1 MLFPP
6 TVWGPFFW
14 HTIHIVALGY
24 PKNPS
29 YTDKKCTKEF
39 YESFAYLIP
48 CSQCREHYK
57 EHIGRNPL
65 TPFLDSRSDLI
76 RWTVDIHNSVNKMI
90 GKPEWLE
97 SEVITY
103 YEKLGQRNRSPIWT
117 REDMKEVDYRSFVKG
132 FITGSITLA
141 GIGGVIYS
149 INKMK

>member
-24 PKNPS
+24 PKNPT

-57 EHIGRNPL
+57 EHISKTQMLL
-65 TPFLDSRSDLI
+65 TGKEKGLWKIISS
-76 RWTVDIHNSVNKMI
+76 HNIM
-90 GKPEWLE
+90 
-97 SEVITY
+97 
-103 YEKLGQRNRSPIWT
+103 
-117 REDMKEVDYRSFVKG
+117 
-132 FITGSITLA
+132 A
-141 GIGGVIYS
+141 
-149 INKMK
+149 

>member
-76 RWTVDIHNSVNKMI
+76 RWTVDIGTSDQRPDRHQGSTPVHTNLNRGTHAGLFAAGSAHRCI
-90 GKPEWLE
+90 A
-97 SEVITY
+97 TY
-103 YEKLGQRNRSPIWT
+103 
-117 REDMKEVDYRSFVKG
+117 
-132 FITGSITLA
+132 
-141 GIGGVIYS
+141 
-149 INKMK
+149 